1 MVAPPPIQDFD
12 ELWHIA
18 VMKAER
24 DELGFDA
31 PAPLGHPVRASLPTD
46 APTGPAIGD
55 RLPDFSLPNAFGRV
69 VNFHED
75 RGVSKAALVF
85 YRSAVW

>member
-1 MVAPPPIQDFD
+1 
-12 ELWHIA
+12 
-18 VMKAER
+18 MKAER

-46 APTGPAIGD
+46 APTGPAVGD
-55 RLPDFSLPNAFGRV
+55 RLPDFSLPDAFGRV

>member
-1 MVAPPPIQDFD
+1 MIQNSKYWMGPNIVAARG
-12 ELWHIA
+12 L
-18 VMKAER
+18 KS
-24 DELGFDA
+24 
-31 PAPLGHPVRASLPTD
+31 PLGHPVRASLPAD
-46 APTGPAIGD
+46 SPTGPAVGD
-55 RLPDFSLPNAFGRV
+55 RLPDFSVPDAFGRI

>member
-1 MVAPPPIQDFD
+1 MALVYTPEAD
-12 ELWHIA
+12 
-18 VMKAER
+18 
-24 DELGFDA
+24 LGQ
-31 PAPLGHPVRASLPTD
+31 P
-46 APTGPAIGD
+46 
-55 RLPDFSLPNAFGRV
+55 LPDFSLPDAFGRV